1 MNDIASKLQKL
12 RDSLIQMKQVLVAY
26 SGGVDSTLL
35 LAVANQTLGDKA
47 TAILAVSPSLPKSEF
62 EDALG
67 LAKKIGAQIETLHTT
82 ETDDPDYRAN
92 APDRCFHCK
101 THVYGTLRALA
112 DQRGITHVIDGMN
125 TDDTLD
131 VRPGRAA
138 ARQHGILSPLHDCG
152 FSKANVREASRL
164 LQLPTWDKPAAAC
177 LASRVPYG
185 TEVTPKVLQKIESA
199 EAALRELGFRE
210 LRVRHH
216 AAIARIEVPDDE
228 LQSALTLRKE
238 IVQALREVGY
248 LYVTLDL
255 AGLRHGS
262 LNETLAARNPALAQS

>member
-1 MNDIASKLQKL
+1 MSDIAPKLHRL
-12 RDSLIQMKQVLVAY
+12 RDHLRSLGKVLVAY

-35 LAVANQTLGDKA
+35 LAVAHQTLRDNALGV
-47 TAILAVSPSLPKSEF
+47 LAVSPSLPETERKEAV
-62 EDALG
+62 E
-67 LAKKIGAQIETLHTT
+67 LAKQIGARLETVSTT
-82 ETDDPDYRAN
+82 ETDDPDYRSN

-112 DQRGITHVIDGMN
+112 DDRGIAHVIDGMN

-138 ARQHGILSPLHDCG
+138 ARQHGIGSPLCELG
-152 FSKANVREASRL
+152 FSKSDVREASKL
-164 LQLPTWDKPAAAC
+164 LGLATWDKPAAAC

-185 TEVTPKVLQKIESA
+185 MQVTPEILRQI
-199 EAALRELGFRE
+199 EAAEEALRSRGFHA

-216 AAIARIEVPDDE
+216 GTIARIEVPDDE
-228 LQSALTLRKE
+228 LENALALRRE
-238 IVQALREVGY
+238 IVHALRETGY

-262 LNETLAARNPALAQS
+262 LNETLAARQPHHAQR